1 MSSFINAIL
10 AFVELEARRL
20 KYNRTELYTR
30 AVQPI
35 LWLVVF
41 GPVMARIKALPTN
54 GIPYVAFITPGVIMQ
69 SVTFVSIFYG
79 LTIVWERESGILK
92 KLLTMPVSRISI
104 VLGRSSASIIRALF
118 QFVII
123 TPIALALGVRIE
135 PNPAY
140 LLLSLFIVVITAIGF
155 SAFSIWIASY
165 MKTRER
171 FMGIGQAITMPLFF
185 ASNAIYPIS
194 IMPTPIKV
202 IVLIN
207 PLTYAVDALRKTMI
221 IGVLNG
227 LVIDLLA
234 LIIFTVL
241 FIILA
246 SIEFK
251 RIIE

>member
-1 MSSFINAIL
+1 
-10 AFVELEARRL
+10 
-20 KYNRTELYTR
+20 
-30 AVQPI
+30 
-35 LWLVVF
+35 
-41 GPVMARIKALPTN
+41 MARVRALPTG
-54 GIPYVAFITPGVIMQ
+54 GIPYIAFITPGVIMQ

-92 KLLTMPVSRISI
+92 KLLTMPVSRMSI

-118 QFVII
+118 QFIII
-123 TPIALALGVRIE
+123 TPIAIALGVRIE
-135 PNPAY
+135 PNPIY
-140 LLLSLFIVVITAIGF
+140 LLLSLFIVMITAIGF
-155 SAFSIWIASY
+155 SAFSIWIASH

-171 FMGIGQAITMPLFF
+171 FMGIGQAITMPPLFF

-194 IMPTPIKV
+194 IMPVPIK
-202 IVLIN
+202 IFVLVN

-221 IGVLNG
+221 IGSLNG

-234 LIIFTVL
+234 LTIFTVL

-246 SIEFK
+246 SIEFR

>member
-1 MSSFINAIL
+1 MSNFINAIL
-10 AFVELEARRL
+10 AFVELETRRL

-41 GPVMARIKALPTN
+41 GPVMARVRALPTG
-54 GIPYVAFITPGVIMQ
+54 GIPYIAFITPGVIMQ

-92 KLLTMPVSRISI
+92 KLLTMPVSRMSI

-118 QFVII
+118 QFIII
-123 TPIALALGVRIE
+123 TPIAIALGVRIE
-135 PNPAY
+135 PNPIY
-140 LLLSLFIVVITAIGF
+140 LLLSLFIVMITAIGF
-155 SAFSIWIASY
+155 SAFSIWIASH

-194 IMPTPIKV
+194 IMPVPIK
-202 IVLIN
+202 IFVLVN

-221 IGVLNG
+221 IGSLNG

-234 LIIFTVL
+234 LTIFTVL

-246 SIEFK
+246 SIEFR

>member
-123 TPIALALGVRIE
+123 TPIALALGVRVE

-246 SIEFK
+246 SIGFK

>member
-41 GPVMARIKALPTN
+41 GPVMARVRALPTN

-123 TPIALALGVRIE
+123 TPIALALGVRVE

-140 LLLSLFIVVITAIGF
+140 LLLSLFIVVITAIEF